1 MALTLFDGTDTIILP
16 ESLEWVDEYEWS
28 DVKQDIQTT
37 IGGGLVISESVVSA
51 GRPITLIGGDNVWIN
66 KPTLDALMLLV
77 NIVDKVYT
85 LTFPDARTFQVV
97 FDRSDNAVVAKPVFR
112 QITQAVD
119 ANYTIT
125 LNLMEV

>member
-1 MALTLFDGTDTIILP
+1 MALTLFDGTDTIVLP

-28 DVKQDIQTT
+28 DVKQDIQAT
-37 IGGGLVISESVVSA
+37 IGGNLVISESVVTK
-51 GRPITLIGGDNVWIN
+51 GRPIKLIGGDSVWID
-66 KPTLDALMLLV
+66 KTTLDELMVLV

-85 LTFPDARTFQVV
+85 LTLPDARTFQVV
-97 FDRSDNAVVAKPVFR
+97 FDRSSQAVIAKPVFR

-119 ANYTIT
+119 ASYTIT